1 MAKRVLVIAYQFP
14 PVGGAGVQRVAKLA
28 KYLPDFGWQPTVLTV
43 SNPSVPLFDTH
54 LASEVSGVDVR
65 KAKTFEPGY
74 QAKQA
79 VSASVNGQVGGIKSV
94 LRKSV
99 RAAANMILQPDP
111 QILWYPHALKM
122 GRRILREGGFEA
134 VVATGPPFS
143 SFLLARKLGLEFDL
157 PYLLDFRDEWDISNS
172 VWENKRQGR
181 LSLALQR
188 KLQTR
193 VLRDASGV
201 VATTMASS
209 ETLAHRCEQAGSSGV
224 NRVVFNGFD
233 AEDMRRSANDGHQSK
248 GERFRLSYVGTLWN
262 LTSIQPL
269 VDAVVS
275 LEQREPESVRHL
287 ELVFA
292 GRRTAEQDA
301 CLDQLESTSV
311 KLVRHGYMDHGEALQ
326 LMESSDALCLTLSDL
341 PHARRVIPAKMFEYM
356 AVKKRIVG
364 IMPQGDAWELLADYP
379 GALLKVPG
387 DVFGI
392 RDGLQTEL
400 DYYREFGSQEFDYVN
415 LHQFSRHALTGQFAN
430 VLNEISGAEEAVRA
444 PSLTPASIEDQFVE
458 TY

>member
-1 MAKRVLVIAYQFP
+1 MARRVLIVAYQFP
-14 PVGGAGVQRVAKLA
+14 PVGGAGVQRITKLA
-28 KYLPDFGWQPTVLTV
+28 KYLPDFGWEPTVLTV
-43 SNPSVPLFDTH
+43 SNPSVPLFDAH
-54 LASEVSGVDVR
+54 LTNEVSDVDVR
-65 KAKTFEPGY
+65 RAKTFEPGY
-74 QAKQA
+74 QTKQA
-79 VSASVNGQVGGIKSV
+79 VSASVNGQSGGIKAAIK
-94 LRKSV
+94 RGV

-111 QILWYPHALKM
+111 QILWYPHALKQ
-122 GRRILREGGFEA
+122 GRRILKEDGFDA
-134 VVATGPPFS
+134 IVATGPPFS
-143 SFLLARKLGLEFDL
+143 SFLLARKLGLEFNL

-172 VWENKRQGR
+172 VWENKRQGT
-181 LSLALQR
+181 LSLALQQ
-188 KLQTR
+188 KLQAR

-209 ETLAHRCEQAGSSGV
+209 ETLSQRCEQAGSSAI

-233 AEDMRRSANDGHQSK
+233 AQDMRRDRVAGQTTDNK
-248 GERFRLSYVGTLWN
+248 RFRLSYVGTLWN

-269 VDAVVS
+269 VDAVLS
-275 LEQREPESVRHL
+275 LEKTEPGSVEHL

-301 CLDQLESTSV
+301 CLDRLESTSV
-311 KLVRHGYMDHGEALQ
+311 NLVRHGYLDHGEAVR

-392 RDGLQTEL
+392 RDSLQTEL
-400 DYYREFGSQEFDYVN
+400 DYFHEFGRQEFDYVN
-415 LHQFSRHALTGQFAN
+415 LQQFSRHALTGDFAG
-430 VLNEISGAEEAVRA
+430 VLNEIVGVEESVTK
-444 PSLTPASIEDQFVE
+444 PVLTPSATKEQLVDAF
-458 TY
+458 